1 MANFK
6 KIIKK
11 EEEENIIEIYRKK
24 SKLVQLLLEYN
35 INRKQQRNLYL

>member
-11 EEEENIIEIYRKK
+11 EEEENIIEIYRKE

>member
-11 EEEENIIEIYRKK
+11 EEEENIIEIYRKE
-24 SKLVQLLLEYN
+24 SKLFAIITRV
-35 INRKQQRNLYL
+35 

>member
-1 MANFK
+1 MK

-11 EEEENIIEIYRKK
+11 EEEENIIEIYRKE